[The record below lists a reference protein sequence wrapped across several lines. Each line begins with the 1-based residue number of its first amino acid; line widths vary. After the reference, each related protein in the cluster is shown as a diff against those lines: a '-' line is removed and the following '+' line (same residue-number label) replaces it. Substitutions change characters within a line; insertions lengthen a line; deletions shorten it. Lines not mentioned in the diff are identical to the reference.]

1 MAHPLTINGHADTL
15 SAGERAPSLFERI
28 SRAIWAA
35 HNRRA
40 EKAVAEFIARNGGEL
55 TDDLERQISRRY
67 GSMVE

>member
-1 MAHPLTINGHADTL
+1 MATPTRSRLA
-15 SAGERAPSLFERI
+15 SAPRACSSA

-55 TDDLERQISRRY
+55 TDDLERQMSRR
-67 GSMVE
+67 